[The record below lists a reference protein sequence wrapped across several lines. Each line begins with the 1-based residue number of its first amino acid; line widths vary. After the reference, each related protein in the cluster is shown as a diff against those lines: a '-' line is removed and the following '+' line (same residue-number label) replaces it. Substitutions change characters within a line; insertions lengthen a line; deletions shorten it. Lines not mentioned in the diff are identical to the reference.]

1 MHGRPLAPGYSVFGD
16 NIISLKILNE
26 EGKIEILS
34 RNNKLFYKII
44 GGLSLFGIVLE
55 AKIKLFKLEKINYH
69 LKHFQISS
77 SKNFKKFDSKNS
89 IFYGYLNF
97 FSKPKLEGNFMT
109 ITQNKY
115 INEFKEKR
123 KSDFLFKTIN
133 FFKIDIFLSYF
144 INNFTLR
151 FFYYLLFKYSKNLL
165 LNKQELLNHERNV
178 YFVNINTYLPYYF
191 RKGMIEIQFSIPKK
205 NIINIINHIK
215 SLQFKFNVFPY
226 FFILKKMD
234 SSNSKYIFNFP
245 KYNHC
250 ISLGF
255 SKQAYLKNK
264 VFFKYLYNLIYKN
277 RGNIYITKDET
288 FLHNNPK
295 KKFIN
300 YCKNVLNINSTI
312 SSNFKEKLFKI
323 N

>member
-1 MHGRPLAPGYSVFGD
+1 
-16 NIISLKILNE
+16 
-26 EGKIEILS
+26 
-34 RNNKLFYKII
+34 
-44 GGLSLFGIVLE
+44 
-55 AKIKLFKLEKINYH
+55 
-69 LKHFQISS
+69 
-77 SKNFKKFDSKNS
+77 
-89 IFYGYLNF
+89 
-97 FSKPKLEGNFMT
+97 MT
-109 ITQNKY
+109 ITQNKD

-123 KSDFLFKTIN
+123 KSDFFFKTIN

-205 NIINIINHIK
+205 NILNTINQLK
-215 SLQFKFNVFPY
+215 SLQFKFKVFPF
-226 FFILKKMD
+226 FFILKKMYI
-234 SSNSKYIFNFP
+234 SKGKYIFNFP
-245 KYNHC
+245 KFNHC

-300 YCKNVLNINSTI
+300 FCKNVLNINSTI